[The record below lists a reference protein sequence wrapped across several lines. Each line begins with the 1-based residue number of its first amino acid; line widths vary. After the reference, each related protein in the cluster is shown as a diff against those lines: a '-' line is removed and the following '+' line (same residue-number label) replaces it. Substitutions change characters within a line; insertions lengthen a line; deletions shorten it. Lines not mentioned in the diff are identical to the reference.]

1 MHEKQAKFVRFGVAV
16 LATMAVAVGL
26 SGQGSRQLKASM
38 KSAWIGRHAL
48 TVARAALERATP
60 GAPQDWSHRHLI
72 FSNPGPEENAIQNGR
87 YDSWLQ
93 ITNDPRF
100 IIQQKVRAAGPK
112 ILIDRDESA
121 IPETVAT
128 VGGLGTPPLH
138 SGPPSGSGRGPSGK
152 VHRDWAIGL
161 GTGTTSQV
169 SSPAKWSFDT
179 TTANCANDFVVY
191 PTGAA
196 GGAGQASIIA
206 YFNLYTG
213 CGGTVPSVAWA
224 FNTGGTITG
233 APAFS
238 IDGKQLAFIQATGG
252 VATLVLLKLPLTLPG
267 TGSLGTPTTLAT
279 TQTPTTYPTCTA
291 PCMLRFTLNGSPA
304 DTWSNPWIDYS
315 SDTLFVGDNVG
326 KLHRFSPVF
335 SGTAGTPAAETV
347 VATVWPVTLDATPI
361 ASPVYD
367 PGTGKVFVGSGGGF
381 FYAIGAGTPGFG
393 LTSGHIY
400 GSSTRLGPAAQTTV
414 IEDGPIVDSAAGMA
428 YITIQQDTAG
438 TTNNAVV
445 QFSTGFTNSSGTKT
459 TIGTFGRTSEPVLS
473 GAFDNIYFNSE
484 SACNSGCT
492 PTGSLYVAGHTSVS
506 AVLYQIPITA
516 NVMGAA
522 HIGPTI
528 GDSGFFG
535 RSSPV
540 TEFFNTNGLPATAT
554 VTISGN
560 PGGFAPWGTGTRAV
574 TLGTVKY
581 TFVTGAPGAST
592 ATAVQVRIF
601 NSSFTTATNE
611 DNTAANLAAAINADS
626 TLCGS
631 TPPCFGTGTAA
642 NASATA
648 AIDGTNLNQVDL
660 TATVGGTGG
669 NFTVSNSGG
678 TTTGITV
685 SAVTSGGS
693 RDVIFLSTY
702 SSANNGCNTGCVYSY
717 DVTAGTTMTGATT
730 PFATLPVTA
739 NIANADG
746 YATGGIVVD
755 NDVASATLGVAQ
767 VYFLSL
773 DNASGVTCSTSGSRI
788 CATQASQSGLD

>member
-1 MHEKQAKFVRFGVAV
+1 MHKNQTKFVRFGVAV
-16 LATMAVAVGL
+16 LAVMAVAAGL
-26 SGQGSRQLKASM
+26 SGQGSNHVKASM
-38 KSAWIGRHAL
+38 RSAWISRHAL
-48 TVARAALERATP
+48 TVARAAIDRATP

-100 IIQQKVRAAGPK
+100 IIQQKIRAAGRKP
-112 ILIDRDESA
+112 LVDRDESA
-121 IPETVAT
+121 TPESAAV
-128 VGGLGTPPLH
+128 VGGLGNPPLH
-138 SGPPSGSGRGPSGK
+138 SGPRSGRGPSSQ

-161 GTGTTSQV
+161 GTGTPIQV

-196 GGAGQASIIA
+196 GAAGQASIIA
-206 YFNLYTG
+206 YFNLYSG

-238 IDGKQLAFIQATGG
+238 FDGKQLAFIQATGG

-279 TQTPTTYPTCTA
+279 TQTNTTYPTCTA
-291 PCMLRFTLNGSPA
+291 PCMLRLTLNGSPA

-315 SDTLFVGDNVG
+315 SDTLFVGDNAG

-335 SGTAGTPAAETV
+335 NGTAGTPAAETV

-361 ASPVYD
+361 ASPVFD

-381 FYAIGAGTPGFG
+381 FYAIGGGSPAFP
-393 LTSGHIY
+393 LVTSGHIY
-400 GSSTRLGPAAQTTV
+400 GTSTRLGPAAQTTV

-445 QFSTGFTNSSGTKT
+445 QFSTAFTNGSGTKT

-473 GAFDNIYFNSE
+473 GAFDNIYLNSE

-492 PTGSLYVAGHTSVS
+492 PTGNLYVAGHTSVS

-516 NVMGAA
+516 NAMGAA

-535 RSSPV
+535 RNSPV
-540 TEFFNTNGLPATAT
+540 TEFFGTNAVAATGTVSITTNPAFWLPA
-554 VTISGN
+554 
-560 PGGFAPWGTGTRAV
+560 TRAV
-574 TLGTVKY
+574 TIGTVTY
-581 TFVTGAPGAST
+581 TFVTGAPAAST
-592 ATAVQVRIF
+592 ATAVQVRINNGSF
-601 NSSFTTATNE
+601 NGTANE
-611 DNTAANLAAAINADS
+611 NNTAANLQAAISATSGNCTG
-626 TLCGS
+626 TL
-631 TPPCFGTGTAA
+631 PCFGTGTVA
-642 NASATA
+642 NASASA
-648 AIDGTNLNQVDL
+648 AIDGTNDNQVDL
-660 TATVGGTGG
+660 TATTPGAAG
-669 NFTVSNSGG
+669 NFTITDSGLV
-678 TTTGITV
+678 TTGITV
-685 SAVTSGGS
+685 AGGNNGTTSNV
-693 RDVIFLSTY
+693 DAIFLSTY

-730 PFATLPVTA
+730 PLATLPVTA
-739 NIANADG
+739 NINNGDG
-746 YATGGIVVD
+746 YATAGIIID
-755 NDVASATLGVAQ
+755 NAFTSATLGTSQ
-767 VYFLSL
+767 IYFLSL
-773 DNASGVTCSTSGSRI
+773 DNAAGVTCATSGSRI
-788 CATQASQSGLD
+788 CATQASQFGLN